1 MYPFR
6 GPILDAGA
14 PEDGINRVTADFYD
28 SDRWVRFRTWE
39 KLFWFLVGGEEQGR
53 SEIIGHLPDLSGTR
67 LLEVGIGDGANIP
80 FIPTSC
86 EIYGNDIS
94 IAQLSACHER
104 HGARR
109 VRLLLG
115 QAEALP
121 FHDATFDNVLSV
133 GGFNY
138 FSDPAR
144 SLREMTRVV
153 RPGGIVVVA
162 DETPRL
168 GIRMLKFP
176 LGRRLLGRML
186 GREFSDLVEQ
196 RLDMKLQP
204 VVGDLLEETVIHRV
218 WRKMCYCI
226 VGRAPA

>member
-1 MYPFR
+1 VGVPK
-6 GPILDAGA
+6 
-14 PEDGINRVTADFYD
+14 DGINRITADFYD
-28 SDRWVRFRTWE
+28 SDRWVRFRFWE

-53 SEIIGHLPDLSGTR
+53 GEIMGHLPDLSDTR
-67 LLEVGIGDGANIP
+67 LLEVGVGDGANVTFFP
-80 FIPTSC
+80 GSC

-94 IAQLSACHER
+94 IAQLTACQER
-104 HGARR
+104 HQARR

-153 RPGGIVVVA
+153 RPGGAVVVA

-168 GIRMLKFP
+168 GIRMLKLP
-176 LGRRLLGRML
+176 LGRGLLGRML
-186 GREFSDLVEQ
+186 GREFTDLVEQ
-196 RLDMKLQP
+196 RLYMKLEP
-204 VVGDLLEETVIHRV
+204 IVGDILEDATINRV
-218 WRKMCYCI
+218 WRKMGYCI